1 MLQTMNDAC
10 WVAEMNIKGPNLRQD
25 LREFLFDGEVEVKF
39 EKVDGTERVMRCT
52 LHPELIPDAL
62 MPKGDI
68 DPQPVD
74 ETLINTMKVF
84 DIEVKQWRSF
94 RLDNLIY
101 VKTNY
106 PAA

>member
-1 MLQTMNDAC
+1 MQTMNDAS
-10 WVAEMNIKGPNLRQD
+10 WVVEQKITGPNLRQD
-25 LREFLFDGEVEVKF
+25 LREFLFDGEIEVKF

-52 LHPELIPDAL
+52 LHPELIPDAM

-68 DPQPVD
+68 DPQPTENLD
-74 ETLINTMKVF
+74 IMKVF

-101 VKTNY
+101 IKTNHTS
-106 PAA
+106 

>member
-1 MLQTMNDAC
+1 MQTMNDAS

-52 LHPELIPDAL
+52 LHPELIPDAM

-68 DPQPVD
+68 DPQPEEHSDV
-74 ETLINTMKVF
+74 MKVF

>member
-52 LHPELIPDAL
+52 LHPELIPDAM

-68 DPQPVD
+68 DPQPEVHSD
-74 ETLINTMKVF
+74 VMKVF

-94 RLDNLIY
+94 RLENLIY

>member
-1 MLQTMNDAC
+1 MQTMNDAS
-10 WVAEMNIKGPNLRQD
+10 WVVEQKITGPNLRQD
-25 LREFLFDGEVEVKF
+25 LREFLFDGEIEVKF

-52 LHPELIPDAL
+52 LHPELIPDAM

-68 DPQPVD
+68 DPQPTENLD
-74 ETLINTMKVF
+74 IMKVF

-101 VKTNY
+101 IKTNHT
-106 PAA
+106 A

>member
-1 MLQTMNDAC
+1 MQTMNDAS
-10 WVAEMNIKGPNLRQD
+10 WVVEQNINTPNLRQD

-52 LHPELIPDAL
+52 LHPELIPDAM

-68 DPQPVD
+68 DPKPEENLEVM
-74 ETLINTMKVF
+74 IVF

-94 RLDNLIY
+94 RLENVIY

-106 PAA
+106 VTA

>member
-1 MLQTMNDAC
+1 MQTMNDAS
-10 WVAEMNIKGPNLRQD
+10 WVVEQKITGPNLRQD
-25 LREFLFDGEVEVKF
+25 LREFLFDGEIEVKF

-52 LHPELIPDAL
+52 LHPDLIPDAM

-68 DPQPVD
+68 DPQPTENLD
-74 ETLINTMKVF
+74 IMKVF

-101 VKTNY
+101 IKTNHTS
-106 PAA
+106 

>member
-1 MLQTMNDAC
+1 MQTMNDAS
-10 WVAEMNIKGPNLRQD
+10 WVVEQKITGPNLRQD
-25 LREFLFDGEVEVKF
+25 LREFLFDGEIEVKF

-52 LHPELIPDAL
+52 LHPDLIPDAM

-68 DPQPVD
+68 DPQTTENLD
-74 ETLINTMKVF
+74 IIKVF

-101 VKTNY
+101 IKTNHTS
-106 PAA
+106 